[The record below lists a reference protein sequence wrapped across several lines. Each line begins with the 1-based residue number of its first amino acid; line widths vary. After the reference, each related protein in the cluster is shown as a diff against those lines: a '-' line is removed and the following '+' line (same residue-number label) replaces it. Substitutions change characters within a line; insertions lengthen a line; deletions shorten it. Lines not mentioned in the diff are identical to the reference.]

1 MYIAYIVSRRTQ
13 IYLHEHQDRRLT
25 ERSRQL
31 GRTRSALIR
40 EAIDAYL
47 SPVAGEEEAL
57 VRLRAAIKEAAGV
70 APDLP
75 SGADY
80 VEELRATEAQ
90 RQRAHSRR
98 G

>member
-1 MYIAYIVSRRTQ
+1 MYTTYIATRTQ
-13 IYLHEHQDRRLT
+13 IYLHEHQERRLR

-31 GRTRSALIR
+31 GRTKSALIR

-47 SPVAGEEEAL
+47 SPSGGEEESLA
-57 VRLRAAIKEAAGV
+57 RLRAAVKEASGA

-80 VEELRATEAQ
+80 VEELRAAEAA
-90 RQRAHSRR
+90 RQHAHDRR